1 MIKTAHNG
9 CCYFRGVGGADVLT
23 VLTSVCLF
31 PRCGDMGQ
39 KLEKL
44 PDRDAGASESSHQP
58 PADPEQMEVA
68 EQEESCDR
76 RSSTRGGLDVAA
88 GVTGHQEDTQ
98 IGQPIGPRGQRDH
111 SPNAR
116 GEQGGGVRESWSF
129 AQTVEEFKTFLSFRE
144 RREHSNPRQNS
155 KSKAVAGPGTAAME
169 QQRNGRNSESGRG
182 KSGAGAQTGS
192 PTASC
197 ELANE
202 GGFIVLHEDE
212 AEGGNDTTLGNGT
225 RDTVA
230 EQDAAQ
236 EKRLGKTGRGT
247 ADAVSLA
254 ADGAEADDKSSAA
267 ACFEREM
274 GQHLAEVTGGRC
286 RLKAVSG
293 AGAAHAET
301 TGEAE
306 ERSTK
311 DLSNKQLPIAPGSG
325 KRQKKSAGEES
336 RGDGDHVHRSRFAGA
351 VSRRANAGMATKPEE
366 NQGFRRTTD
375 PQTHPGSEILSIP
388 VEETDFL
395 PCPPLTG
402 GEGGSGRRQCASLKK
417 ESDLS
422 PPPFTC
428 RVPDREG
435 SAADGS
441 PTQRDSGDT
450 SAPRAKGP
458 PPPVPKKPKNPLI
471 KLKTAQLS
479 EAQRRCKDLRPEER
493 IKRRHTFHFNK
504 DAPWI
509 SAKNQDMC
517 SLWDDRGPYVAP
529 AARRPL
535 SVDLSPWEQGALDH
549 RYGNMIDF
557 DYCDRIEQ
565 MSPDEDLQNLDMLQ
579 RRVFLERRSRF
590 RSVPPS
596 AAKIPTRA
604 TREPERAPDN
614 ELGPTH
620 HVEVRSEVSNHVGE
634 DRKTRHVPGNEGCR
648 GDGGGGEGDSY
659 KPVAEIVKA
668 ANQLQRHQSR
678 AKADGPK
685 LQVQLA
691 EQSASVK
698 VSQMKNTFDAPK
710 KTKERPPEVQSSP
723 KKGKKG
729 LQGSEGASC
738 FSCSSWTRLC

>member
-1 MIKTAHNG
+1 
-9 CCYFRGVGGADVLT
+9 
-23 VLTSVCLF
+23 
-31 PRCGDMGQ
+31 MGQ

-44 PDRDAGASESSHQP
+44 PDRDGGPSESSHQP
-58 PADPEQMEVA
+58 PADPDQMEVA
-68 EQEESCDR
+68 EQEESRDH
-76 RSSTRGGLDVAA
+76 RSSTQGGLDVGA
-88 GVTGHQEDTQ
+88 GVTGQKEDTQ

-116 GEQGGGVRESWSF
+116 GEPGGGVRESWSF
-129 AQTVEEFKTFLSFRE
+129 ARTVEEFKTFLSFRE
-144 RREHSNPRQNS
+144 RRQNSNPSQNS
-155 KSKAVAGPGTAAME
+155 QSKAVACPGTAAME
-169 QQRNGRNSESGRG
+169 EQRNGRNSESGRG
-182 KSGAGAQTGS
+182 KFGADAQTRS

-202 GGFIVLHEDE
+202 GGFIVRHEDE
-212 AEGGNDTTLGNGT
+212 AEGGNNTRLGSGT

-230 EQDAAQ
+230 EHDAAR

-286 RLKAVSG
+286 RLKAASH

-301 TGEAE
+301 TGQAE
-306 ERSTK
+306 EPSTK
-311 DLSNKQLPIAPGSG
+311 DLSKKQVPTAPGSV
-325 KRQKKSAGEES
+325 KRQKKSAGEVAGEES
-336 RGDGDHVHRSRFAGA
+336 GGDGDQVHHSRFAGA
-351 VSRRANAGMATKPEE
+351 VSRRSNVGMAAKPEE

-375 PQTHPGSEILSIP
+375 PQMHPGSEILSIP
-388 VEETDFL
+388 VEETV

-402 GEGGSGRRQCASLKK
+402 GEGGSGRRGCASLKK
-417 ESDLS
+417 ESELECSTADLS

-428 RVPDREG
+428 RLPDREG
-435 SAADGS
+435 SAADS
-441 PTQRDSGDT
+441 APAQSDSGDT

-458 PPPVPKKPKNPLI
+458 PPPVPKKPKNPFI

-535 SVDLSPWEQGALDH
+535 SVDLSPWEHGALDD
-549 RYGNMIDF
+549 RYGSMIDF

-596 AAKIPTRA
+596 VAKIPPRA
-604 TREPERAPDN
+604 SRQPERAADH
-614 ELGPTH
+614 ELSPTRH
-620 HVEVRSEVSNHVGE
+620 PEVRSEVSNHIGE
-634 DRKTRHVPGNEGCR
+634 DRKTRHASGNEGS
-648 GDGGGGEGDSY
+648 EGDSY

-668 ANQLQRHQSR
+668 ANQLQRHGSR

-685 LQVQLA
+685 LQVPLA

-729 LQGSEGASC
+729 GQGSEGAPC
-738 FSCSSWTRLC
+738 FLRHHSTAAVC

>member
-1 MIKTAHNG
+1 
-9 CCYFRGVGGADVLT
+9 
-23 VLTSVCLF
+23 
-31 PRCGDMGQ
+31 MGQ

-44 PDRDAGASESSHQP
+44 PDRDGGPSESSHQP
-58 PADPEQMEVA
+58 PADPDQMEAA
-68 EQEESCDR
+68 EQEESWDH
-76 RSSTRGGLDVAA
+76 RSSTQGGLDAGA
-88 GVTGHQEDTQ
+88 GVTGHKEDTQ
-98 IGQPIGPRGQRDH
+98 IGQPIGPRGQRDR

-116 GEQGGGVRESWSF
+116 GEPGGGVRESWSF
-129 AQTVEEFKTFLSFRE
+129 ARTVEEFKTFLSFRE
-144 RREHSNPRQNS
+144 RRQNPNPSPNS
-155 KSKAVAGPGTAAME
+155 QSEAVACPGTAAME
-169 QQRNGRNSESGRG
+169 EQRNGRNSESGRG
-182 KSGAGAQTGS
+182 KFGADARTRS
-192 PTASC
+192 PKASC

-202 GGFIVLHEDE
+202 RGFIVLRGD
-212 AEGGNDTTLGNGT
+212 EGGNNTTLGNGT

-230 EQDAAQ
+230 EHDAAR
-236 EKRLGKTGRGT
+236 EKRLGKTGRRT

-254 ADGAEADDKSSAA
+254 ADGAEAHDKSSAA

-274 GQHLAEVTGGRC
+274 GHHLAEVTGGRC
-286 RLKAVSG
+286 RLKAVSH

-311 DLSNKQLPIAPGSG
+311 DLGKKRVPTAPGSVR
-325 KRQKKSAGEES
+325 RQKKGAGGAAGEES
-336 RGDGDHVHRSRFAGA
+336 GGDGDHVHQSRFAGA
-351 VSRRANAGMATKPEE
+351 VSRRANAGMAAKPEE

-375 PQTHPGSEILSIP
+375 PQMHPGSEILSVP
-388 VEETDFL
+388 GEEADSL

-402 GEGGSGRRQCASLKK
+402 GGGGSGRRQCASLEK
-417 ESDLS
+417 ESELVCSTADLS
-422 PPPFTC
+422 PPPFTS
-428 RVPDREG
+428 RLPDGEG
-435 SAADGS
+435 PAADSS
-441 PTQRDSGDT
+441 PAQSDSGDT

-458 PPPVPKKPKNPLI
+458 PPPVPKKPKNPFI

-529 AARRPL
+529 GARRPL
-535 SVDLSPWEQGALDH
+535 SVDLSPWEHSALDD
-549 RYGNMIDF
+549 RYGSMIDF
-557 DYCDRIEQ
+557 DYCDRIDQ
-565 MSPDEDLQNLDMLQ
+565 MSPEEDLQNLDMLQ

-596 AAKIPTRA
+596 VAKIPPRA
-604 TREPERAPDN
+604 SREPERAPDN
-614 ELGPTH
+614 ELGPTRH
-620 HVEVRSEVSNHVGE
+620 LEVRSEVSNHIGE
-634 DRKTRHVPGNEGCR
+634 DRKTRHGSGNEGCR

-678 AKADGPK
+678 AKADGPR
-685 LQVQLA
+685 LQVPLA

-698 VSQMKNTFDAPK
+698 VSQMKSTFDAPK

-729 LQGSEGASC
+729 GQGSEGGVRLLTSP
-738 FSCSSWTRLC
+738 FHYSSGLIYRLL

>member
-1 MIKTAHNG
+1 
-9 CCYFRGVGGADVLT
+9 
-23 VLTSVCLF
+23 
-31 PRCGDMGQ
+31 MGQ

-44 PDRDAGASESSHQP
+44 PDRDGGPSEHSHQP
-58 PADPEQMEVA
+58 PAHPHQMEVA
-68 EQEESCDR
+68 EQEESWDR
-76 RSSTRGGLDVAA
+76 RSSTDVGA
-88 GVTGHQEDTQ
+88 GVTGHKEDTQ

-129 AQTVEEFKTFLSFRE
+129 ARTVEEFKTFLSFRE
-144 RREHSNPRQNS
+144 RRQNSNPSQNS
-155 KSKAVAGPGTAAME
+155 KCEAVACPGTAAME
-169 QQRNGRNSESGRG
+169 EQRNGRNSESSRG
-182 KSGAGAQTGS
+182 KFGADAQTRS

-202 GGFIVLHEDE
+202 RGFIVLHEDE
-212 AEGGNDTTLGNGT
+212 AEGGNNTTLGNGT

-230 EQDAAQ
+230 EHDAPQ
-236 EKRLGKTGRGT
+236 EKRLGKTGRRT
-247 ADAVSLA
+247 ADAVPLA
-254 ADGAEADDKSSAA
+254 ADGAEADDKSLAA

-286 RLKAVSG
+286 RLKAVSH

-311 DLSNKQLPIAPGSG
+311 DLSKKRVPTAPGSV
-325 KRQKKSAGEES
+325 KRQKKSAGEVAGEES
-336 RGDGDHVHRSRFAGA
+336 GGDGDHVHQSGFAGA
-351 VSRRANAGMATKPEE
+351 VSRRANAGMATKTEE

-375 PQTHPGSEILSIP
+375 PQMHPGSEILSIP

-417 ESDLS
+417 ESELVCFTADLS

-428 RVPDREG
+428 RLPDREG
-435 SAADGS
+435 SAADSS
-441 PTQRDSGDT
+441 PAQSDLGDT

-458 PPPVPKKPKNPLI
+458 PPPVPKKPKNPFI

-479 EAQRRCKDLRPEER
+479 EAQRRCRDLRSEER

-535 SVDLSPWEQGALDH
+535 SVDLSPWEHGALDD
-549 RYGNMIDF
+549 RYGSMIDF

-596 AAKIPTRA
+596 VAKIPPRA
-604 TREPERAPDN
+604 TREPERAPGD
-614 ELGPTH
+614 ELSPTH
-620 HVEVRSEVSNHVGE
+620 HPEVRPEVSNHIGE
-634 DRKTRHVPGNEGCR
+634 DRKTRHVTGKEGCR

-729 LQGSEGASC
+729 GRGSEGASC
-738 FSCSSWTRLC
+738 FLHHHSTAAVC